1 MLAPSG
7 RGAMCRWLETNRR
20 HASTAEADALVNGQ
34 LLVTAMQ
41 SISMSKGP
49 VHFGT
54 QKKIRAG
61 GSFGK

>member
-1 MLAPSG
+1 
-7 RGAMCRWLETNRR
+7 MCRWLEINRR

-41 SISMSKGP
+41 SISMSNGP
-49 VHFGT
+49 VHSGT

-61 GSFGK
+61 GFFGK

>member
-7 RGAMCRWLETNRR
+7 RGAICGWLEINRR
-20 HASTAEADALVNGQ
+20 HASTAEAEALVNGQ
-34 LLVTAMQ
+34 LLVTATQ

-49 VHFGT
+49 VHCGT

-61 GSFGK
+61 GFFGN